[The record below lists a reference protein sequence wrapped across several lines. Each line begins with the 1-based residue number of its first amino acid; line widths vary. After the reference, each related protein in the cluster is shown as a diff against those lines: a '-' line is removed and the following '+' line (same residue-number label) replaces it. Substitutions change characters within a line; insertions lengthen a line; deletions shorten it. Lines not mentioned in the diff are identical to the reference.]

1 MSGIQESRALSLAG
15 RGTNVFV
22 KQNLSVSAPGSLG
35 RVQGQLIEL
44 RACVPHQESSRQ
56 GQEVGWPEG
65 GRFQHRGQ
73 QLQPRCFVIANASR
87 SCCILHVQGSRGWSR
102 EEDSRGVES
111 REGR

>member
-44 RACVPHQESSRQ
+44 RAVFPTKKAQGGDERWAGRKAGAFSTADSS
-56 GQEVGWPEG
+56 
-65 GRFQHRGQ
+65 
-73 QLQPRCFVIANASR
+73 CSR
-87 SCCILHVQGSRGWSR
+87 VAL
-102 EEDSRGVES
+102 
-111 REGR
+111 